1 MLSRKLAIGAA
12 LAMVAGLGF
21 VSSSWAGSANTNL
34 NVSAT
39 VVQKCTI
46 ATSPV
51 AFGNYDPLGT
61 QATNDLLAQGAVSLI
76 CTKGSG
82 SPTAVTIAL
91 GLGSNASGSIRR
103 MTDGVSDY
111 LAYELYQPGGT
122 TPAAPCAAA
131 PGPYGTVWGT
141 SGGGLLGTTGTTW
154 GVVAGA
160 QAFKVCGVVAQGLDP
175 VQGSYTDT
183 VVATVN
189 F

>member
-1 MLSRKLAIGAA
+1 MLNRKLVIRAA
-12 LAMVAGLGF
+12 LAMVAGLGIA
-21 VSSSWAGSANTNL
+21 SSSWAGSATANL
-34 NVSAT
+34 SVSAT

-51 AFGNYDPLGT
+51 AFGNYDPLGL
-61 QATNDLLAQGAVSLI
+61 QATNDLPAQGAVSLT

-82 SPTAVTIAL
+82 SPTAVTIGL
-91 GLGSNASGSIRR
+91 GLGSNVSGAIRR
-103 MTDGVSDY
+103 MTDGASDF

-122 TPAAPCAAA
+122 TPAATCAAA

-141 SGGGLLGTTGTTW
+141 SGGGLLGTSGTTW

-160 QAFKVCGVVAQGLDP
+160 QAFKVCGVVAKGLDP